1 MVGGIINQKKLTNE
15 EMKLFLSDIKKLKNP
30 EMLKCGAKYVIRINL
45 KNDTLRLKE
54 YGYYISNRFRDLYY
68 TLPNNENLIDK
79 YWKK

>member
-54 YGYYISNRFRDLYY
+54 RNADIIFQIGLEIFIILYR
-68 TLPNNENLIDK
+68 IMK
-79 YWKK
+79 I